1 MRPPDEDRPGDPKIP
16 GATHHLDDQT
26 ATKQPGADCNPSAD
40 SPGAVEIGFAEH
52 LARIGYDTDTPE
64 GATAVMGPEPR
75 KPTGGNPKAATEPQP
90 RTRSKSRCRCK
101 GISRREH

>member
-40 SPGAVEIGFAEH
+40 SPGAVEIGFAE
-52 LARIGYDTDTPE
+52 
-64 GATAVMGPEPR
+64 
-75 KPTGGNPKAATEPQP
+75 PQP
-90 RTRSKSRCRCK
+90 RTRSKSPCPRK
-101 GISRREH
+101 GTSRREH